1 MAEHVEGEWKSF
13 VFRMAQPSD
22 CANILAHLRQNFY
35 RDEPLCKHVGYE
47 DAMADE
53 FDIFAPAALKDN
65 LSFIAVDKATDK
77 IAGVR
82 ITTHVRK
89 EDKHDFPPINNKKTR
104 AVVNVLIKL
113 TEEANVF
120 GKYPEI
126 THFAEFFM
134 VSVDRDF
141 RGHGL
146 ASEIYERSFNMLTA
160 LKFPLIK
167 CVFSSP
173 YTQRIARKRGFI
185 ELGRLYFQDCKDDN
199 GERPFP
205 NATED
210 EYAVLMVKEL

>member
-22 CANILAHLRQNFY
+22 YPSILAHLRQNFY
-35 RDEPLCKHVGYE
+35 RDEPLCRHIGYE
-47 DAMADE
+47 DALADE
-53 FDIFAPAALKDN
+53 FDTFVSGAFNDN

-82 ITTHVRK
+82 VTTNVRK
-89 EDKHDFPPINNKKTR
+89 EENHGLPPVNHKKTQ

-113 TEEANVF
+113 TEEADVF
-120 GKYPEI
+120 GKYPKI
-126 THFAEFFM
+126 SNYADFFL
-134 VSVDRDF
+134 VSVDREF

-146 ASEIYERSFNMLTA
+146 ASEIYERAFNMLTA

-185 ELGRLYFQDCKDDN
+185 ELGRSYFQDWRDEN
-199 GERPFP
+199 GDRNFP
-205 NATED
+205 DATED